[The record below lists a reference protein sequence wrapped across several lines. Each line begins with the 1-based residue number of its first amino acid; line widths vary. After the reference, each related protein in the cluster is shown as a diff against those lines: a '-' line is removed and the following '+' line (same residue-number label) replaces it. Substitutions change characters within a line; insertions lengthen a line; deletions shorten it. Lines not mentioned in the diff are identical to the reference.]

1 MAMQVGLDITA
12 AGHDSP
18 YPRDVAAAERRGGL
32 GSSLQDL
39 VMRAQSGDHAAFDV
53 LVQTSTR
60 RLYGIALRI
69 LRDTHLAEDLVQ
81 ESLIDAWRDMRALR
95 DPGLFDGWVTRI
107 LVRNC
112 YRRAQ
117 RERTARQVLHA
128 NREESLNPMAEIDD
142 RDRLERAFRQL
153 TPDHRTV
160 VVLRY
165 YLDWEPA
172 EIAEVLALAPGT
184 VRSRLHYALAG
195 LRKAL
200 EGDLRSG
207 PDAEP
212 GR

>member
-1 MAMQVGLDITA
+1 MQLSLEV
-12 AGHDSP
+12 AGASRDS
-18 YPRDVAAAERRGGL
+18 YARDVAAAERRGAS
-32 GSSLQDL
+32 SSLEDL
-39 VMRAQSGDHAAFDV
+39 VLRARAGDHAAFDV
-53 LVQTSTR
+53 LVQSATR

-81 ESLIDAWRDMRALR
+81 ESLIDAWRDLRALR
-95 DPGLFDGWVTRI
+95 DPGLFDAWVTRI

-112 YRRAQ
+112 YRRAR
-117 RERTARQVLHA
+117 RERSARQVLHTVP
-128 NREESLNPMAEIDD
+128 EESLNPMAQIDD

-153 TPDHRTV
+153 TPDHRVV

-195 LRKAL
+195 LRRSL
-200 EGDLRSG
+200 EGDAGSG
-207 PDAEP
+207 RVAEP